1 MSEQSRN
8 AVRTTLQLTCLLLG
22 VLGLVMGLSGVYL
35 LMKYWQG
42 SLCFS
47 NTYITMPAIL
57 TLASA
62 AVLVASGCLGLW
74 LSLRDSICLQGLF
87 VYLLVV
93 VFCLE
98 STATALAYF
107 HSVKLD
113 SETAS
118 LSGVFQNYTGNSH
131 DPSSRAVDT
140 MQEQL
145 QCCGVHGYRDWFKT
159 SWFNRTGELSVPQ
172 SCCNSTFHSC
182 NGTVEQPWQLY
193 TQGCQ
198 VKLEKA
204 LQFVLSFII
213 WGLPVVFLVE
223 VVVLIMVA
231 QLMRERPFM
240 EYHILGKN

>member
-1 MSEQSRN
+1 MSERSRN
-8 AVRTTLQLTCLLLG
+8 AVTTTLQLTCLLLG
-22 VLGLVMGLSGVYL
+22 VLGLVVGLSGVYL

-47 NTYITMPAIL
+47 NAYITMPAIL

-62 AVLVASGCLGLW
+62 AFLVASGCLGSW

-98 STATALAYF
+98 STATALAYY

-118 LSGVFQNYTGNSH
+118 LSGVFQNYTGKSD

-145 QCCGVHGYRDWFKT
+145 QCCGVHDYRDWLTT
-159 SWFNRTGELSVPQ
+159 SWFNRTGELALPQ
-172 SCCNSTFHSC
+172 SCCNSTFLSC
-182 NGTVEQPWQLY
+182 NGTVEQQIY
-193 TQGCQ
+193 KQGCQ

-204 LQFVLSFII
+204 LQFVLRFII

-223 VVVLIMVA
+223 VVVLIMLA

-240 EYHILGKN
+240 EYQILGKN

>member
-1 MSEQSRN
+1 MSERSRN
-8 AVRTTLQLTCLLLG
+8 AVTTTLQLTCLLLG
-22 VLGLVMGLSGVYL
+22 VLGLVVGLSGVYL

-47 NTYITMPAIL
+47 NAYITMPAIL

-62 AVLVASGCLGLW
+62 AFLVASGCLGSW

-98 STATALAYF
+98 STATALAYY
-107 HSVKLD
+107 HSVK
-113 SETAS
+113 
-118 LSGVFQNYTGNSH
+118 
-131 DPSSRAVDT
+131 
-140 MQEQL
+140 L
-145 QCCGVHGYRDWFKT
+145 QCCGVHDYRDWLTT
-159 SWFNRTGELSVPQ
+159 SWFNRTGELALPQ
-172 SCCNSTFHSC
+172 SCCNSTFLSC
-182 NGTVEQPWQLY
+182 NGTVEQQIY
-193 TQGCQ
+193 KQGCQ

-204 LQFVLSFII
+204 LQFVLRFII

-223 VVVLIMVA
+223 VVVLIMLA

-240 EYHILGKN
+240 EYQILGKN